1 MEKTHSGSSVT
12 KCKIIATGIALPS
25 TCVTSAELDSRF
37 GKAVGYVEKRCG
49 IVHRYHASLH
59 DSQAGLAAQALQLA
73 QVGAHFIPLDLTQA
87 RQNDCI
93 RLMTGCHAV
102 WHCAAESSPWGKQ
115 AEFFLA
121 NVLATR
127 VLAQAAGHAQIPR
140 FIHISTPAVYFDFQH
155 HYVLPESYRARA
167 FSSHYANS
175 KFQAEQEISGAVT
188 RFPAT
193 TFVLLRPRGLF
204 GPHDNTIV
212 PRILQQLQRGGGV
225 LRLPRGGDLHT
236 VMVMQPILS
245 GDPALESVLASTV
258 GQLRGA
264 AFLWL
269 IDDDDDDAEAARV
282 TQRLQVR
289 YPQQHITVLSFPQA
303 PEGVNPKLF
312 KLEQARVQVTRDV
325 ILVLDDDAVLSV
337 ESLCNMLDALTES
350 TLVIA
355 LPWYRAAD
363 NLPSRLLAQF
373 VNDNSALTY
382 LPLLPFS
389 PPLTLNGMCYAI
401 HGKTLASV
409 GGFAP
414 VLRHLTDDLAMAK
427 LLTRHGVRIVQSAA
441 AVRVQTSVADAKRYF
456 RQMHRWFL
464 FATLLMHE
472 KSAAINLAIFLLQGL
487 HPLLLWALVI
497 LAFGGATQTALLLGV
512 LAIHHLALRYVQRAV
527 AVEIPSHPLLSLL
540 SELLQPFHLL
550 NALVNRTIYW
560 RSRRYRIFSND
571 WFTSL

>member
-1 MEKTHSGSSVT
+1 MEKTHSDSSVT

-93 RLMTGCHAV
+93 RLMTGCDAV
-102 WHCAAESSPWGKQ
+102 WYCAAKSSPWGKQ

-155 HYVLPESYRARA
+155 HYILPESYRARA

-264 AFLWL
+264 A
-269 IDDDDDDAEAARV
+269 
-282 TQRLQVR
+282 
-289 YPQQHITVLSFPQA
+289 
-303 PEGVNPKLF
+303 
-312 KLEQARVQVTRDV
+312 
-325 ILVLDDDAVLSV
+325 
-337 ESLCNMLDALTES
+337 
-350 TLVIA
+350 
-355 LPWYRAAD
+355 
-363 NLPSRLLAQF
+363 
-373 VNDNSALTY
+373 
-382 LPLLPFS
+382 
-389 PPLTLNGMCYAI
+389 
-401 HGKTLASV
+401 
-409 GGFAP
+409 
-414 VLRHLTDDLAMAK
+414 
-427 LLTRHGVRIVQSAA
+427 
-441 AVRVQTSVADAKRYF
+441 
-456 RQMHRWFL
+456 
-464 FATLLMHE
+464 
-472 KSAAINLAIFLLQGL
+472 INLAIFLLQGL

-512 LAIHHLALRYVQRAV
+512 LAIRHLAMRYVQRAV